1 MKIEIVSKEKTKK
14 IGKNNKPFDVLELR
28 YKVGNKEYPRTI
40 FSFGDG
46 KPVYD
51 VLMTNDSK
59 FFEVTEDNSGKY
71 PFWASAV
78 PTTGD
83 EVASTSNKSP
93 KSTYETP
100 EEREYRQVRIVRQS
114 SIASAVS
121 LLTLRGDK
129 KVDEL
134 EVIRVAEVF
143 VNYVQNGLAEAV
155 ANEFDNMQD
164 EIPF

>member
-1 MKIEIVSKEKTKK
+1 MKIEIVSKEKAKK
-14 IGKNNKPFDVLELR
+14 IGKNGKPFDVLELR

-59 FFEVTEDNSGKY
+59 FFEITEDNSGKY
-71 PFWASAV
+71 PVWASAV
-78 PTTGD
+78 PTVG
-83 EVASTSNKSP
+83 EEAAPANKSP

-100 EEREYRQVRIVRQS
+100 EEREYRQIRIVRQS
-114 SIASAVS
+114 SIASAVN

-134 EVIRVAEVF
+134 EAIRVAEVF
-143 VNYVQNGLAEAV
+143 VNYVQNGLAEV
-155 ANEFDNMQD
+155 VSSEFEKMSDD
-164 EIPF
+164 IPF